1 MGIDLVSA
9 CIFCAGFLLSGGL
22 TPRPG
27 LSTDIGLSY
36 ATLSR
41 LYDPQLDQQRFD
53 VSDVTPKFLLVGLGK
68 ARLPSGGLGAG
79 TPLFEWRV
87 MVAFAPSHDE
97 QIREAS
103 PSFPKIETDGTGRY
117 ENFAL
122 LGRIPVGARD
132 SVELG
137 INRRSQ
143 KATDVLNIGGQEQE
157 ISEQRSLTAERAD
170 GAVGWRHFWRG
181 FEASASVRYAKLTG
195 YNATAGAFMN
205 SSGGIFG
212 GTVGGRYRSGGWT
225 ALLDAEYLN
234 GSIDVHEESFPAF
247 EPRDAQRDSTLESLR
262 VGVGY
267 SWPRSD
273 LFVTATFDREKLPFV
288 ALAVLGAETVAFD
301 DGYSPDSTNKEF
313 FGDLTFRYAFSPAI
327 RARIGLRLATGN
339 ETVVLSDALG
349 DRPARTEEVDRGGRW
364 GGGISTSLGYPEL
377 TLFVGAD
384 FAIGTSR

>member
-9 CIFCAGFLLSGGL
+9 CVFCAGFLLSGGL
-22 TPRPG
+22 TPRAG
-27 LSTDIGLSY
+27 LSTDVGLSY

-41 LYDPQLDQQRFD
+41 IYDPKIAGERIDA
-53 VSDVTPKFLLVGLGK
+53 SDVTPKFLLIGMGN
-68 ARLPSGGLGAG
+68 ARLPAGGLGAG
-79 TPLFEWRV
+79 TPAFEWRA

-97 QIREAS
+97 QIRQAS
-103 PSFPKIETDGTGRY
+103 PDLPKIETDGTGRY

-122 LGRIPVGARD
+122 LGRIPVGGRD
-132 SVELG
+132 SLELG

-157 ISEQRSLTAERAD
+157 ISEQRNLTAERAD

-181 FEASASVRYAKLTG
+181 VEASASVRYAKVTG

-212 GTVGGRYRSGGWT
+212 GAVGGRYRSGGWT

-247 EPRDAQRDSTLESLR
+247 APRDATKDATLESLR
-262 VGVGY
+262 LGVGY
-267 SWPRSD
+267 SWPRTD

-288 ALAVLGAETVAFD
+288 ALAVLGTETVAFD
-301 DGYSPDSTNKEF
+301 GGYSPDSTNKEF

-339 ETVVLSDALG
+339 ETVRLSDALG
-349 DRPARTEEVDRGGRW
+349 SRPPVTEEVDRGGRW

-384 FAIGTSR
+384 FAIGAPR